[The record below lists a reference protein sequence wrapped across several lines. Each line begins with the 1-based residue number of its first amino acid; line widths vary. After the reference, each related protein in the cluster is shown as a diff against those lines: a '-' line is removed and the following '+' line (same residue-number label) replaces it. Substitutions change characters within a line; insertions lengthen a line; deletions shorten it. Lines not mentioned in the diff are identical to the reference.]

1 MSSTRFRHVVWES
14 PELVAYLH
22 TRPWTLGSVILEQR
36 APGSD
41 GASIFQLAEPE
52 YMSMLLGAQAVG
64 SLLCDRL
71 GVRRCALVTRPQ
83 TNTPAQVKDSLR
95 LIWSTPWFACSFLC
109 YWFAY
114 LLF

>member
-64 SLLCDRL
+64 ALLCDRL

-95 LIWSTPWFACSFLC
+95 LIWSTPWFAC
-109 YWFAY
+109 
-114 LLF
+114 